1 MKLSRIVWI
10 TKCVGIY
17 ASWIS
22 DTVRNVPSL
31 PKYQEN
37 GTPTKNKTSNKAERV
52 RVL

>member
-22 DTVRNVPSL
+22 DTVRNVPAL
-31 PKYQEN
+31 PEYKEKR
-37 GTPTKNKTSNKAERV
+37 TPTRDKASNKSERV
-52 RVL
+52 RIL